1 MPGRM
6 LAAISLTAVLGLG
19 CRGTRTPV
27 SEESTWAYPTGQCP
41 RFLVLYLPYPRQGA
55 PLALPSPTTPGWTDQ
70 RMERDLARVLTAGLD
85 GIVLGLL
92 PETLADA
99 FQTQRLTRFADLV
112 SARAPAGFELVLLL
126 VSSSS
131 SAAEVDRNSIGKWL
145 VASGLD
151 SNSLI
156 RRQAGRVLVAVSPRL
171 TLTGTPHP
179 AVAVVPLV
187 GSTSPWRWPEPGQAD
202 RLVPTGPE
210 SQVVVYGGWR
220 GAAAPGGSPPEHPAW
235 ELDRRRGRALEDEL
249 QQAFAVRALTIC
261 ISSWNDYVAGDFVE
275 PNTMDGDAVL
285 KRLTAVIRTAKAAC
299 RSQF

>member
-6 LAAISLTAVLGLG
+6 LAAILLTAVLGLG
-19 CRGTRTPV
+19 CLGTRAPV
-27 SEESTWAYPTGQCP
+27 SEDSAWPYPAGQCP
-41 RFLVLYLPYPRQGA
+41 RFLVLYLPYQRQGA
-55 PLALPSPTTPGWTDQ
+55 PLALPSPTTPGWTDP
-70 RMERDLARVLTAGLD
+70 RMERDVARVLAAGLD

-99 FQTQRLTRFADLV
+99 FQTQRVTRFADLV
-112 SARAPAGFELVLLL
+112 AARAPAGFELALLL
-126 VSSSS
+126 VPSSSS
-131 SAAEVDRNSIGKWL
+131 SAEVDRNAIGKWL
-145 VASGLD
+145 VESGIDDNKLV
-151 SNSLI
+151 
-156 RRQAGRVLVAVSPRL
+156 RRQAGRVLVAVSPRM

-179 AVAVVPLV
+179 AVAVVSLV
-187 GSTSPWRWPEPGQAD
+187 GSTAPWTWPEPGQAD

-220 GAAAPGGSPPEHPAW
+220 GTAAPGGSHPEHPAW

-249 QQAFAVRALTIC
+249 RQAFAARALTIC

-285 KRLTAVIRTAKAAC
+285 KRLAAVIRTAKAAC
-299 RSQF
+299 RSLF